1 MRSPHCLYPLATK
14 SPVRDAFY
22 DLLWKTM
29 EGQGGWKTGE
39 NGGKGKAKGKGKATE
54 KTVQVFTQINAR
66 ISQLCATFVFISAFL
81 FFVFRPRFTFFTVL
95 GENAENSLLMENSNY
110 NNLPARLAF
119 FVPTPVARWAFL
131 HFSFALFIG

>member
-22 DLLWKTM
+22 DLLWKTR
-29 EGQGGWKTGE
+29 EGQGGWKSWE

-66 ISQLCATFVFISAFL
+66 ISQLCATFVFISAFFFCLSSSFYL
-81 FFVFRPRFTFFTVL
+81 FYGFGGKCRK
-95 GENAENSLLMENSNY
+95 
-110 NNLPARLAF
+110 
-119 FVPTPVARWAFL
+119 
-131 HFSFALFIG
+131 FAANGK